1 MAEKVAFPFPISISA
16 EGAAG
21 WAVLLLLVLCMGRSN
36 CSGAGGSCCGSC
48 RQSMNLSQDGY
59 DFVASQAVDQC
70 RLEAAIAA
78 VNDLVTACLRQDQ
91 FDALVDFAYTITP
104 QEFAQ
109 SRVLQL
115 VNECDYEGAA
125 QQLAYMGFRSI
136 ACLFSQQPSG
146 YLPKNCPPGTALSCP
161 A

>member
-59 DFVASQAVDQC
+59 DFV
-70 RLEAAIAA
+70 EAAIAA

-91 FDALVDFAYTITP
+91 FDALVDFAYTIGP

-146 YLPKNCPPGTALSCP
+146 YLPKNCPPGTALSCS